1 MIQEEHKIIINELLS
16 IEHKSIA
23 QKLNFINNSDI
34 ISDELL
40 YKAIGVIA
48 YYSRVREDYAKQVV
62 IVLSSILYTY
72 KREHWTGL
80 NQFLIIVLSRIGFA
94 PSAIMVDNDF
104 DFTRNQ
110 FSAMDSF
117 ISQLNTTINQLK

>member
-40 YKAIGVIA
+40 YKAIGVID

-80 NQFLIIVLSRIGFA
+80 NHFNYCFVSYRICTFCHYG
-94 PSAIMVDNDF
+94 
-104 DFTRNQ
+104 R
-110 FSAMDSF
+110 
-117 ISQLNTTINQLK
+117 